1 MTEDAREM
9 RTGAGR
15 GGVTNEPREHSWLVV
30 KEAVCLQQRRRVP
43 TRERANLES
52 LDVIVGD
59 PPAATSE
66 NGR

>member
-30 KEAVCLQQRRRVP
+30 KAAVCLQQRRRVP
-43 TRERANLES
+43 TRASARIS
-52 LDVIVGD
+52 LQVVGD